1 MTVRRRLLRPTSVA
15 ADRVDNRRLAK
26 ARERLTRERV
36 VLQRW
41 MTKLRRAFRAVEK
54 SQRRIV
60 RWERLT
66 GA

>member
-1 MTVRRRLLRPTSVA
+1 
-15 ADRVDNRRLAK
+15 
-26 ARERLTRERV
+26 V